1 MNSHLFQALPIGSL
15 FFRDP
20 FNPDENPS
28 IKVDNDHARNPKG
41 EVIEVNGGVLV
52 FTYAPKIKLIPVA
65 IVHDDLIVQVVE
77 A

>member
-1 MNSHLFQALPIGSL
+1 MSSHLFQSLPIGAL

-20 FNPDENPS
+20 FNPNENPS
-28 IKVDNDHARNPKG
+28 IKVDDDHARNPKG

-52 FTYAPKIKLIPVA
+52 FAGSHVIVKQPIA
-65 IVHDDLIVQVVE
+65 ILVE